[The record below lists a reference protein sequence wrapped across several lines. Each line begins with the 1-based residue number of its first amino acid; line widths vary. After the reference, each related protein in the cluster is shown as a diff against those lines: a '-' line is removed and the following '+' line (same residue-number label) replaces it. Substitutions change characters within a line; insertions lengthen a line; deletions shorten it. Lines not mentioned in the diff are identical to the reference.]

1 MVAGGCAVTVRPLVA
16 LRGATTVDA
25 DEAAQVTER
34 TQELLTELFRRNQVS
49 HDELVSILFTCTE
62 DITSEFP
69 AVGARGIGLGDVPL
83 MCMRELGIRHGN
95 PLTIRVMVHCYSD
108 VPRPDL
114 RHVYLHDARHLRD
127 DLPG

>member
-1 MVAGGCAVTVRPLVA
+1 MNGRHLVA
-16 LRGATTVDA
+16 LRGATTVEA

-34 TQELLTELFRRNQVS
+34 TQELLAELFRRNSVG
-49 HDELVSILFTCTE
+49 HDDLVSVLFTCTD

-69 AVGARGIGLGDVPL
+69 AVGARAIGLGDVPL

-95 PLTIRVMVHCYSD
+95 PLTIRVMVHCYSAI
-108 VPRPDL
+108 PRPDL
-114 RHVYLHDARHLRD
+114 RHTYLHDARGLRD